1 MPPSPRL
8 SLYSKAVKAKSWVT
22 LVLGSLFSLILIG
35 FQAAQFLN
43 TLATKEDIENI
54 RAKSYTEI
62 VKTQQEL
69 ESKLAKYEKL
79 QLQVDE
85 IEEAIVDH
93 LEKHAGRLAAERS
106 LDRRKAARAAEI
118 AREKFQKALAGGKS
132 LKEALA
138 ESYDSIIF

>member
-1 MPPSPRL
+1 MPPTPKI
-8 SLYSKAVKAKSWVT
+8 SLYSKAAKAKSWVT
-22 LVLGSLFSLILIG
+22 LIVGSLFSLVLIG

-79 QLQVDE
+79 QSRVDE

-106 LDRRKAARAAEI
+106 VDRKKSARAAEI
-118 AREKFQKALAGGKS
+118 AREKFRKALAEGNS
-132 LKEALA
+132 LKEALS
-138 ESYDSIIF
+138 ESYLIF